1 MYPDANEW
9 WVICVCMR
17 ACLMDRGP
25 FLIFLFLI
33 LGVASMESQRYDVT
47 LLPCL
52 KRNLKETRRLTGDF
66 RSPLER
72 DVSSCSD
79 A

>member
-1 MYPDANEW
+1 M
-9 WVICVCMR
+9 CMR
-17 ACLMDRGP
+17 ACLMDREP
-25 FLIFLFLI
+25 FFIFLFLI